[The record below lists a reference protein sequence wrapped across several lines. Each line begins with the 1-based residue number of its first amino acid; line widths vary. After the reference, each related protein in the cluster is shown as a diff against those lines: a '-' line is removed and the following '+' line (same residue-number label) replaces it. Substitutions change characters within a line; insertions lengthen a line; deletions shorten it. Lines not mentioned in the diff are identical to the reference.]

1 MLFKR
6 LYGVKSRSATS
17 HAACIRMASV
27 VNTVLDGRCVY
38 AFPWKA
44 SKVPCSPVVC
54 LEKPYNCKV
63 RSIFE
68 YTDYRRFLADFLE
81 YKKALGA
88 PWSQRFLQ
96 QKLGVKSSGYIANI
110 LSGKKNISD
119 EQAVHLAAILGLAK
133 READYFLALIR
144 FNQATTLEERNRHF
158 RSLREYTLGQA
169 AKLAPERH
177 SLFKRWYHVALV
189 ELVQCRKAGVSPE
202 QLVDALVPNPG
213 LAAVREALSDLE
225 SWGFI
230 RNVGDRYV
238 RSEPTLTTG
247 DDILSLAVANFQRE
261 TIDLAREAMDRFGL
275 PERDISCLTLAL
287 SERSALKVREEV
299 RAFRKRLLAI
309 SEQEPNPDR
318 VTQIN
323 FQVYPLARCGDKPT
337 K

>member
-1 MLFKR
+1 
-6 LYGVKSRSATS
+6 
-17 HAACIRMASV
+17 MASV
-27 VNTVLDGRCVY
+27 VNTGLDGRCAY

-230 RNVGDRYV
+230 KNVGNRYV

-275 PERDISCLTLAL
+275 SERDISCLTLAL

-337 K
+337 E